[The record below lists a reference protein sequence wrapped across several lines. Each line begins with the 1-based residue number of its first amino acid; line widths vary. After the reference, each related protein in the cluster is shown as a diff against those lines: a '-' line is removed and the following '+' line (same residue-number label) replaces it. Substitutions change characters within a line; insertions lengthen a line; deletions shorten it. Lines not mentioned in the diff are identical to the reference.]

1 MSNATSGTIAAA
13 RAYAQAGNFKLAEQ
27 HLKTVLAANP
37 DDGDACEAW
46 CELLTKQKKFAE
58 LETFAKSWIGHDGQS
73 EKAYTYLFGSYVA
86 RKDRSNST
94 AVLERYREL
103 FPEHV
108 LQHFAFQSLL
118 DANCAKEASD
128 YDQTIAVYQSIGD
141 QAQVLRFE
149 SQAAFRRSNFAE
161 AIHLGDQS
169 WQAGY
174 RETSFA
180 SYMAMICFRS
190 FRFAKSR
197 HYARLALRA
206 EPGHPVA
213 TELLVLTRLVWF
225 PPFLLAHALLFLAAQ
240 VNCNRLFGAIALPS
254 IFLLA
259 LLGFLLIP
267 VKPEAVLPIGHSDDL
282 LLRLQ
287 CDHRQ
292 DRGVCTPEWRP
303 NSPAFG
309 ILSKDELCLLDQL
322 SDLPD
327 MT

>member
-1 MSNATSGTIAAA
+1 MA
-13 RAYAQAGNFKLAEQ
+13 LQ
-27 HLKTVLAANP
+27 HLVMQGL
-37 DDGDACEAW
+37 
-46 CELLTKQKKFAE
+46 
-58 LETFAKSWIGHDGQS
+58 I
-73 EKAYTYLFGSYVA
+73 
-86 RKDRSNST
+86 
-94 AVLERYREL
+94 
-103 FPEHV
+103 
-108 LQHFAFQSLL
+108 
-118 DANCAKEASD
+118 DANCPKDASSYDAAIAIAEALRARIRTPHLSL
-128 YDQTIAVYQSIGD
+128 QSHVLCSIAAISPRPSVSAIRRG
-141 QAQVLRFE
+141 R
-149 SQAAFRRSNFAE
+149 QAA
-161 AIHLGDQS
+161 
-169 WQAGY
+169 
-174 RETSFA
+174 REPSFA
-180 SYMAMICFRS
+180 SFMAMICFRS

-259 LLGFLLIP
+259 LLAFLLIP

-309 ILSKDELCLLDQL
+309 ILSKDELRPPDQL